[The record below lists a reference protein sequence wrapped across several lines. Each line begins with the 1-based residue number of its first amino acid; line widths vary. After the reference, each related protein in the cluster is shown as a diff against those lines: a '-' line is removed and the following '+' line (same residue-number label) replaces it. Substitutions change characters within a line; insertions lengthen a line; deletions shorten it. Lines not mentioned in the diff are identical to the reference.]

1 MWFIRA
7 VCLYMFSYNQVF
19 VASDDRRLLER
30 SVSHVE
36 EDTVMDEV
44 KGLEKTLLKRRTE
57 LREVERLLS
66 DAEADLKD
74 TKAKVLYNHTAP
86 LL

>member
-1 MWFIRA
+1 
-7 VCLYMFSYNQVF
+7 MFCYNQVF
-19 VASDDRRLLER
+19 VVSDDRKLLER

-44 KGLEKTLLKRRTE
+44 KGLERTLLKRRTE
-57 LREVERLLS
+57 LREVERRLS
-66 DAEADLKD
+66 EAEADLKD